1 MAAVASATVQASK
14 PASGLSG
21 EYMGAL
27 DLPKGTGYGHSS
39 GKYLLDHDG
48 VGVSFWLAT
57 GIMLA
62 STLFFFLESRSVP
75 KQWSASVTVAG
86 LVTGVAFYNYCYMR
100 EIWVETQQSPQIY
113 RYTDWLITV
122 PLQIVEFYLILNAVK
137 PVSSGLLYRLQT
149 ASIVMLVAGYLG
161 DTGIGECWMM
171 FIIGMAGWFWIIYE
185 VFNGEAAALSV
196 EAGKTAPSAQK
207 AFNSMRMILTWGWSM
222 YPIGYIVGHTGP
234 SADSGSPAILNIVY
248 NVADLV
254 NKTAFGLCVYSA
266 ARSDMKR

>member
-1 MAAVASATVQASK
+1 M
-14 PASGLSG
+14 GSG
-21 EYMGAL
+21 EYLGTIE
-27 DLPKGTGYGHSS
+27 LPKGTGYKHS
-39 GKYLLDHDG
+39 GGGNRQTPLMDHDG

-62 STLFFFLESRSVP
+62 STLFFFAESRSVP

-86 LVTGVAFYNYCYMR
+86 LVTGIAFYNYCYMR

-122 PLQIVEFYLILNAVK
+122 PLQIIEFYLILNAVK
-137 PVSSGLLYRLQT
+137 PVGSGLLYRLQA
-149 ASIVMLVAGYLG
+149 ASVVMLVAGYLG
-161 DTGIGECWMM
+161 DTGVGECWLM
-171 FIIGMAGWFWIIYE
+171 FFIGMAGWFYIIYE
-185 VFNGEAAALSV
+185 IFAGEAAAISV
-196 EAGKTAPSAQK
+196 EAGKTSPSAQM
-207 AFNSMRMILTWGWSM
+207 AFNAMRKILTYGWAM

-234 SADSGSPAILNIVY
+234 AADSGSPAILNIVY

-266 ARSDMKR
+266 AKSDMRRA